1 MRGADRACYV
11 SIMFTSR
18 ALRTS
23 AAVTALVLSLAA
35 CGASQDESPT
45 ATSDGGGVE
54 VTEPAEEAPAASDAG
69 GAEEGSDSEDAD
81 APEDTAP
88 EEDSAAGDGDSTAGQ
103 ETGTL
108 TITLNGEET
117 SFTPEIVRCEGEP
130 GTLRNAVLTMK
141 GDELPLVKVTPG
153 EFALVK
159 LQQRGEPEKT
169 SAPQDITAEDGRIVF
184 DDATIGGATVDGTVE
199 CLQGNQS

>member
-1 MRGADRACYV
+1 ML
-11 SIMFTSR
+11 TSR
-18 ALRTS
+18 PLRTT
-23 AAVTALVLSLAA
+23 AAVAALVLSLAA
-35 CGASQDESPT
+35 CGAAQDESPT

-54 VTEPAEEAPAASDAG
+54 ATEPAQQAPAASDAG
-69 GAEEGSDSEDAD
+69 GAEDGSSDSEDAD

>member
-1 MRGADRACYV
+1 
-11 SIMFTSR
+11 MFTSR
-18 ALRTS
+18 PLRTT

-103 ETGTL
+103 EAGTL

>member
-1 MRGADRACYV
+1 ML
-11 SIMFTSR
+11 TSR
-18 ALRTS
+18 PLRTA

-169 SAPQDITAEDGRIVF
+169 SSPQDITAEDGRIVF

>member
-1 MRGADRACYV
+1 
-11 SIMFTSR
+11 MFTSR
-18 ALRTS
+18 PLRTT
-23 AAVTALVLSLAA
+23 AAVAALVLSLAA

-45 ATSDGGGVE
+45 APSDGGGLE
-54 VTEPAEEAPAASDAG
+54 ATEPAQEAPAASDDG
-69 GAEEGSDSEDAD
+69 GDEGAGSDDGTSADEDPDAAD
-81 APEDTAP
+81 
-88 EEDSAAGDGDSTAGQ
+88 Q

-108 TITLNGEET
+108 TITLDGEET

-141 GDELPLVKVTPG
+141 GDELPLVKVAPG

-169 SAPQDITAEDGRIVF
+169 SSPQDITAEDGRIVF

>member
-1 MRGADRACYV
+1 
-11 SIMFTSR
+11 MFTSR
-18 ALRTS
+18 PLRTT

-54 VTEPAEEAPAASDAG
+54 ATEPAQQAPAASDAG

>member
-1 MRGADRACYV
+1 
-11 SIMFTSR
+11 MFTSR
-18 ALRTS
+18 PLRTT

-54 VTEPAEEAPAASDAG
+54 ATAPAEEAPAASDAG
-69 GAEEGSDSEDAD
+69 GAEDGSSDSEEAD
-81 APEDTAP
+81 AAEDTAP
-88 EEDSAAGDGDSTAGQ
+88 EEDSEGADAAGDGDSTAGQ

-169 SAPQDITAEDGRIVF
+169 SSPQDITAEDGRIVF

-199 CLQGNQS
+199 CLRGNQS

>member
-1 MRGADRACYV
+1 MIISAVIAILIAGGVYLVMQRGMVRIIIGTTLMSHGVNILLLATGVGAWRAAPLADRPAV
-11 SIMFTSR
+11 
-18 ALRTS
+18 
-23 AAVTALVLSLAA
+23 AA
-35 CGASQDESPT
+35 
-45 ATSDGGGVE
+45 
-54 VTEPAEEAPAASDAG
+54 
-69 GAEEGSDSEDAD
+69 
-81 APEDTAP
+81 APEHTAP
-88 EEDSAAGDGDSTAGQ
+88 EADWAGGDGDSTAGQ

>member
-1 MRGADRACYV
+1 
-11 SIMFTSR
+11 MFTSR
-18 ALRTS
+18 PLRTT